1 MKFPLAIHQKPTILE
16 IFFITIILAITF
28 TPFIYGI
35 ETKQPKFCFSLF
47 VGVILL
53 KLYNIA
59 TDNKFTIP
67 KIIQKTKS
75 IGFYENYIEI
85 YENQNLI
92 TYKWNELEEIE
103 IEIFAYKG
111 RRIDSDSWRNG
122 IENSINFIKN
132 EQHFEYR
139 FYIEDVHQFKSLKK
153 LFHETILPKLEQLQ
167 NLKEIGFLKSQL
179 NFSRNYNNIN
189 NDVDYL

>member
-16 IFFITIILAITF
+16 IFFITLIIAIIF
-28 TPFIYGI
+28 IPFIYGI
-35 ETKQPKFCFSLF
+35 ETKQPIFCLSMIA
-47 VGVILL
+47 GIICL

-75 IGFYENYIEI
+75 ISFYENCIEI
-85 YENQNLI
+85 YENPNTI
-92 TYKWNELEEIE
+92 TYSWSELEEVE
-103 IEIFAYKG
+103 INIFAYKG
-111 RRIDSDSWRNG
+111 RRIDSDSWHNG

-139 FYIEDVHQFKSLKK
+139 FYIENVDQFKSLKK
-153 LFHETILPKLEQLQ
+153 LYHETILPKLEQLQ